1 MTKEDFMRNKILL
14 VFSIFVLLYALQP
27 KIVNAETR
35 KVFDDPKVIEGSNTD
50 ASCNGIFTQEALD
63 LIDECLGYFRILAPV
78 VLILMIAVDFFTA
91 VIGMEPPGGRDEAMR
106 KAVSRT
112 TKRIIA
118 AILLFLIPTI
128 VKVLLSMDGI
138 KGTIVSD
145 PNCGLLSN
153 VVEETEMI

>member
-1 MTKEDFMRNKILL
+1 MRNKILL
-14 VFSIFVLLYALQP
+14 VLSIFIFLFALQP
-27 KIVNAETR
+27 KVANAETR
-35 KVFDDPKVIEGSNTD
+35 KVFDDPQVIEGSDTD
-50 ASCNGIFTQEALD
+50 ASCNGIFTPEALE

-118 AILLFLIPTI
+118 AILLFLIPTL

-153 VVEETEMI
+153 TIEETEMI

>member
-1 MTKEDFMRNKILL
+1 MKSKILL
-14 VFSIFVLLYALQP
+14 VLSIFVLLFSIQP
-27 KIVNAETR
+27 RVVNAETR
-35 KVFDDPKVIEGSNTD
+35 KVFDDPQVIEGSNTD
-50 ASCNGIFTQEALD
+50 ASCNGIFTPEALE

-78 VLILMIAVDFFTA
+78 VLILMIGVDLFTA
-91 VIGMEPPGGRDEAMR
+91 VIGMEPPGGKDEAMR
-106 KAVSRT
+106 KAISRT

-138 KGTIVSD
+138 KGNIVSD

-153 VVEETEMI
+153 NIEEVETI